1 MKRHTITCPHH
12 DLTITPE
19 GTTCDS
25 CGEGIDLAPTC
36 ADCIR
41 NRATGYG
48 PSHNGSPRCRMR
60 TSIAAGGN
68 CSHCTCNAC
77 F

>member
-25 CGEGIDLAPTC
+25 CGEGIDLV
-36 ADCIR
+36 
-41 NRATGYG
+41 NRRRRKLLTL
-48 PSHNGSPRCRMR
+48 HL
-60 TSIAAGGN
+60 
-68 CSHCTCNAC
+68 
-77 F
+77 